1 MAGAQAVMAS
11 RPGDTASGNALAQ
24 DIALALLGAGTV
36 DPSTFAADAQWQR
49 PDGVLTGRAQ
59 ITNALTALTPPASIT
74 VEQVV
79 SQGRTASVSGRV
91 RLSPSDARLFCI
103 VLRFTSAACRD
114 LAQIVS
120 FDHRLPR

>member
-1 MAGAQAVMAS
+1 MAS

-49 PDGVLTGRAQ
+49 PGGVLTGRAQ
-59 ITNALTALTPPASIT
+59 ITRALTALTPPASIT
-74 VEQVV
+74 VDQVV

-91 RLSPSDARLFCI
+91 RLTPSDARLFCI
-103 VLRFTSAACRD
+103 VRRFTSAACRD